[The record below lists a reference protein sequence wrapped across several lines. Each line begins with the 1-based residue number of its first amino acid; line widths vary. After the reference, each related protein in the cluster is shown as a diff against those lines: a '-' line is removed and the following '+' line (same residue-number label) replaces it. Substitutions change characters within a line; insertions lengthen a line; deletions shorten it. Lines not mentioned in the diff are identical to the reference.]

1 MDFKAM
7 AKECLADFLKKYYH
21 NGVFEKADFW
31 DWAEIFEMLD
41 DALENIGD
49 SAYAALI
56 EETYTAF
63 LSANGETW
71 EKNPF
76 NDDIMWAVIAMTRAY
91 RLTGVKKYL
100 DTALKNFNLTWER
113 AYSDDLGG
121 GLFWRVEN
129 QSKNA
134 CVNGPGAIAAC
145 LLAEALG
152 DESYFE
158 KARTLVDWMA
168 AELYEEN
175 GKVYDCYSMDGKKN
189 HWSSTY
195 NQGTYLGANWLLYRH
210 YGEAVFAKRAEA
222 IARYTMEDMYE
233 GGVMNNEDSGGD
245 LIGFKGILS
254 RWLSRYAK
262 DEKCPVY
269 MEWLKKNAAAAYAN
283 RNSEGLAWTTFANK
297 TKEKYYDVFGM
308 SAAVAVMINCVE

>member
-49 SAYAALI
+49 PAYAALI

-100 DTALKNFNLTWER
+100 DTALKNFDLTWAR

-158 KARTLVDWMA
+158 KARILVDWMA

-175 GKVYDCYSMDGKKN
+175 GKVYDCYGMDGRKN

-195 NQGTYLGANWLLYRH
+195 NQGTYLGANWLLYRRGRRPLH
-210 YGEAVFAKRAEA
+210 HG
-222 IARYTMEDMYE
+222 RYVCRRRHEQRGQRRRLNRIQGYFVPLALPLRQRRKAP
-233 GGVMNNEDSGGD
+233 GIHGV
-245 LIGFKGILS
+245 
-254 RWLSRYAK
+254 A
-262 DEKCPVY
+262 
-269 MEWLKKNAAAAYAN
+269 
-283 RNSEGLAWTTFANK
+283 
-297 TKEKYYDVFGM
+297 KEKRRGRLCQPKQRGACLDDL
-308 SAAVAVMINCVE
+308 CQ